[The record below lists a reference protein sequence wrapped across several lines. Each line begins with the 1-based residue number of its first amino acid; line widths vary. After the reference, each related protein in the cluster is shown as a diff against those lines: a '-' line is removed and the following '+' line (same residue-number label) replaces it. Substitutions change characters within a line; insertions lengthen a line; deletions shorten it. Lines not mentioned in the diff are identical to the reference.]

1 VVSPDLGAPLIDFD
15 VLAREVVEPG
25 KPAWEEIVEFFG
37 RQVLQGDDRIDR
49 KKLSEIVFRDM
60 EKRKKLEAFTHPR
73 IFEEFHRQVEHIA
86 AKNPDAVIQAGI
98 PLLIELNL
106 QYRFDK
112 VLLVYIPQENQIER
126 VMKRDG
132 ISREAAV
139 NILKAQIPIEEKVG
153 YADFV
158 IHNERRLEE
167 TRKQVEEVWKEL
179 KKAQKEKCLK

>member
-1 VVSPDLGAPLIDFD
+1 
-15 VLAREVVEPG
+15 
-25 KPAWEEIVEFFG
+25 
-37 RQVLQGDDRIDR
+37 
-49 KKLSEIVFRDM
+49 M
-60 EKRKKLEAFTHPR
+60 EKRKKLEGFTHPR
-73 IFEEFHRQVEHIA
+73 IFEEFYRQVEQIA

-112 VLLVYIPQENQIER
+112 VLLVYIPEEKQIER

-158 IHNERRLEE
+158 IHNERGLEE
-167 TRKQVEEVWKEL
+167 TRKQVERVWKEL
-179 KKAQKEKCLK
+179 KKAQKEKCLKLEKKTSEEGQVRSDKKKH